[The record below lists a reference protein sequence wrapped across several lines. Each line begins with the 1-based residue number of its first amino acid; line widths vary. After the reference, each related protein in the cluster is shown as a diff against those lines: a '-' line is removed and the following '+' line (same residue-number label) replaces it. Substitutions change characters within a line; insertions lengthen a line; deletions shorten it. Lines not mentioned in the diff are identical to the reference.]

1 MSHVEDRL
9 RRDLPALADAL
20 TNNLANRDHEGEP
33 SMDEM
38 SSGHPST
45 GRSRRGLRTLTVAAC
60 AAAALLAAVLVT
72 RDDPGRTA
80 VDVVDRSLAPG
91 GAGTWDVIPEAPIA
105 APAYP
110 AATWTGTEA
119 VFWAGSS
126 LDRGFAYSDA
136 AAYDPSTDTWRS
148 APAPGWGH
156 PGLVSVEVDGFLFA
170 TAKGSV
176 GRLDV
181 DTGDWVEL
189 PAFDRLEIRS
199 IAPGDGG
206 IWALGPRPEEPTHL
220 GIAFY
225 DAATDRWDDGGN
237 LGPDT
242 ATVALEALTNLA
254 QPVVWTGDAVVVWSG
269 PQPVAYDITEGQW
282 FPLPN
287 LSELGGDVVATRAVA
302 DDAGLVVLVESIRD
316 GDHVVNA
323 LRWDGADGWSSLDDV
338 ELPVEDLDR
347 TSIAMAGEWIMLL
360 PPTGPPVSWH
370 PASGT
375 AHVYPDAPIRGVE
388 GPGMVW
394 TGTQLIVWGGVPA
407 EGNDLPAGAGMIW
420 TAPEAA
426 TEASTDTTMPDSSG
440 APTPSSWTGPGI
452 TELPPSG
459 IAIAEDGELVLHDF
473 EGKELARTTG
483 SVVPQLQSSNDRML
497 AAVRPGE
504 TVDAVPA
511 DRSEIPIGCES
522 ASTSGGVRIALCEG
536 EPQEP
541 QRIERVSPTGARQ
554 VLSEAPDGSNGL
566 GHWRSASPSPDG
578 RWILATWS
586 GECESLTAFLVSVAG
601 DGPAITIDGQS
612 GLQGATESAG
622 IGWAPDGSA
631 VVQLGTGVCGAA
643 ADEPGVHLL
652 DPGTLESRL
661 VVSQPEPGPSVHLWQ
676 ARIGGN
682 DGEWLFASVLRQ
694 LGLEGCCGEPSHGGS
709 GVTSGARWQ
718 DLDIPVSATP
728 PGTTDTVPFNDLVLS
743 SEPIELDGA
752 PAIAGDAD
760 LGPFVAYTCGDR
772 IWTFGGAG
780 AGDRAPTEAVRSL
793 AATVLPH
800 LGCTVGE
807 RPLAPGH
814 GIGGP

>member
-1 MSHVEDRL
+1 MSDVEDRL

-20 TNNLANRDHEGEP
+20 TNTTANPGDGGER

-38 SSGHPST
+38 SYDLPST
-45 GRSRRGLRTLTVAAC
+45 GRSRRGLGALAVVAC
-60 AAAALLAAVLVT
+60 TAAALLAAVLIT
-72 RDDPGRTA
+72 RDDPGPTA
-80 VDVVDRSLAPG
+80 VDAVDRSLAPG
-91 GAGTWDVIPEAPIA
+91 GAGTWDVMPDAPIA

-110 AATWTGTEA
+110 ASIWTGTEA

-136 AAYDPSTDTWRS
+136 AAFDPVDETWRS
-148 APAPGWGH
+148 ASAPGWGH
-156 PGLVSVEVDGFLFA
+156 PGLVSAEVDGLLFA
-170 TAKGSV
+170 TAKGSI

-181 DTGDWVEL
+181 DTGEWIEL
-189 PAFDRLEIRS
+189 PAFDQLDIRS

-206 IWALGPRPEEPTHL
+206 IWALGPRPEEPTRL

-225 DAATDRWDDGGN
+225 DASTERWDDGGD
-237 LGPDT
+237 LGPD
-242 ATVALEALTNLA
+242 AADPALEALTNLA
-254 QPVVWTGDAVVVWSG
+254 QPVLWTGNAVVVWA
-269 PQPVAYDITEGQW
+269 QPRAFAYDTTEGW
-282 FPLPN
+282 WAPLPP
-287 LSELGGDVVATRAVA
+287 LPELDRAVVATRAVA
-302 DDAGLVVLVESIRD
+302 DDGGLFVLVESIRN
-316 GDHVVNA
+316 GDHVVTA
-323 LRWDGADGWSSLDDV
+323 LRWDGADRWSTLNDV

-347 TSIAMAGEWIMLL
+347 TTVGIAGEWLMLL
-360 PPTGPPVSWH
+360 PPEGPPVSLH

-375 AHVYPDAPIRGVE
+375 SHVHADAPIQGIE
-388 GPGMVW
+388 GPGTVW
-394 TGTQLIVWGGVPA
+394 TGTELVVWGGVLA

-426 TEASTDTTMPDSSG
+426 TEASTDTTMPESSA
-440 APTPSSWTGPGI
+440 APTPSSWTGPGVA
-452 TELPPSG
+452 ELPPSG
-459 IAIAEDGELVLHDF
+459 IAIADDGELVLHDF
-473 EGKELARTTG
+473 EGNELARATG
-483 SVVPQLQSSNDRML
+483 SVVSQLQSSNDRML

-511 DRSEIPIGCES
+511 DRSDVPSGCET
-522 ASTSGGVRIALCEG
+522 ASTSGGVRVALCEG
-536 EPQEP
+536 EPQQP
-541 QRIERVSPTGARQ
+541 QRIERVSPTGDRQ
-554 VLSEAPDGSNGL
+554 VLAEAPDGSNGL
-566 GHWRSASPSPDG
+566 GHWRSAAPSPDG

-586 GECESLTAFLVSVAG
+586 GECESLTTFLVPARG
-601 DGPAITIDGQS
+601 DAPTITIDGQS
-612 GLQGATESAG
+612 GLEGATESAG

-631 VVQLGTGVCGAA
+631 VVQLGTGVCGTAA
-643 ADEPGVHLL
+643 EEPGVHLL
-652 DPGTLESRL
+652 NPATRESRL
-661 VVSQPEPGPSVHLWQ
+661 LLRQPEPGPTVHLWQ
-676 ARIGGN
+676 IRIGGN
-682 DGEWLFASVLRQ
+682 DGEWLFSSVLRQ
-694 LGLEGCCGEPSHGGS
+694 MALEGCCGEPSHGGS

-752 PAIAGDAD
+752 PAIAGEAD

-780 AGDRAPTEAVRSL
+780 AGDRANPEAVRGL
-793 AATVLPH
+793 AASVLPY